1 MSESKHYLVSDGGWA
16 FLVRKGLGMG
26 EDISEWLG
34 PRGGLGNGDLA
45 QLRRGLVWEGER
57 LVPGPAGQRGVPS
70 PRVPVSF

>member
-1 MSESKHYLVSDGGWA
+1 
-16 FLVRKGLGMG
+16 MG

-34 PRGGLGNGDLA
+34 PRGGLRNGDLA

-70 PRVPVSF
+70 PRVPVSFQEHHLDPETLVLAPGLPLPAL